1 MKKFILAFVLLYTSL
16 TFSQKIELGK
26 VTTEELS
33 EKKHAIDTSAVAAY
47 LFKKGDVKFNY
58 SQSEGFIISTNVKLK
73 IKIYK
78 KEGYDWANFSVPFYI
93 GQYSGQSVDVKNAA
107 TYNLVAGKIEK
118 TKLKSDGEFEEK
130 INKYWSKKKITMPN
144 VKEGSIIELEYEI
157 KDKGIGSIDEWYFQS
172 SIPVNYCE
180 YSTYIPE
187 YFEYNSYW
195 KGFLAPIVTKE
206 ALNESI
212 ISTYK
217 DRSYVAPTQFSN
229 EKTEYKV
236 NKTKYVLK
244 DVPAIKNES
253 YVNNIKNYT
262 SSITQELSL
271 TRYPNSPVKTFST
284 DWETIVKKIY
294 EYDDFGPELNKTGY
308 YDNDLNVLL
317 KDVSSQPEKAAIVF
331 NYVKGRMNWN
341 GMHGYG
347 CENGVR
353 KAYQEKTGN
362 VADINL
368 MLVSMLRYA
377 GIDANPILISTRNNG
392 ISLFPSSSA
401 FNYVIA
407 GIELDNQV
415 VLLDATDKNAL
426 PNILPIRDLNWFGRI
441 IRKSGS
447 SAEID
452 LMPTSNSK
460 ENINLL
466 ANLNEN
472 GEVVGKIRDQYFD
485 YNAYI
490 FRDNYGSLS
499 KESMIEKIEKKHE
512 DLEVS
517 EYDYQNLKDFSKP
530 IVESYSFASSN
541 EVEIIA
547 DKIYFSPFL
556 FLATDENP
564 FKQEVREYPVDFIFP
579 HQDKYMISIM
589 IPEGYEFET
598 LPQSKAIKFPDNS
611 MQFSYLISTSGK
623 TVQVIYSLDVNQSIV
638 SPENYNALK
647 ELFKE
652 IINKQTEKIV
662 LKKV

>member
-1 MKKFILAFVLLYTSL
+1 MKFFLTTLALVCISITY
-16 TFSQKIELGK
+16 SQKIELGK
-26 VTTEELS
+26 VTLEELN
-33 EKKHAIDTSAVAAY
+33 EKNHVSDTSAVAAY

-78 KEGYDWANFSVPFYI
+78 KEGYDWANFSVPFSTGEY
-93 GQYSGQSVDVKNAA
+93 GQSVDVKNAA
-107 TYNLVAGKIEK
+107 TYNIVAGKIEK

-130 INKYWSKKKITMPN
+130 VNKYWSRKKITMPN

-172 SIPVNYCE
+172 SIPINYCE

-187 YFEYNSYW
+187 YFEYNTYW
-195 KGFLAPIVTKE
+195 KGFLAPTVTKE
-206 ALNESI
+206 VLNESI
-212 ISTYK
+212 ISTFK
-217 DRSYVAPTQFSN
+217 DRNYVTPTQFSN
-229 EKTEYKV
+229 EKTEFRV

-244 DVPAIKNES
+244 DVSSIKDES
-253 YVNNIKNYT
+253 FVNNIRNYT
-262 SSITQELSL
+262 SSISHELSL
-271 TRYPNSPVKTFST
+271 IRYPNSPVETFST
-284 DWETIVKKIY
+284 DWATIVKKIY
-294 EYDDFGPELNKTGY
+294 EYDDFGPELNKSGY

-317 KDVSSQPEKAAIVF
+317 KDITSQPEKAAIIF
-331 NYVKGRMNWN
+331 NYVKSRMNWD
-341 GMHGYG
+341 GMNGYG

-377 GIDANPILISTRNNG
+377 GIEANPILVSTRNNG

-415 VLLDATDKNAL
+415 VMLDATDKNAL

-441 IRKSGS
+441 IRKNGS
-447 SAEID
+447 SAEIN
-452 LMPTSNSK
+452 LMPVSNSK
-460 ENINLL
+460 ENINML
-466 ANLNEN
+466 ATISDG
-472 GEVVGKIRDQYFD
+472 GEVSGKIRDQYFD
-485 YNAYI
+485 YNAYV

-499 KESMIEKIEKKHE
+499 KESMTEKIEKNHKE
-512 DLEVS
+512 IEVS
-517 EYDYQNLKDFSKP
+517 EYDYQNLKDLSKP
-530 IVESYSFASSN
+530 IIESYAFNSNN
-541 EVEIIA
+541 EVEIIG
-547 DKIYFSPFL
+547 DKMYFSPFL
-556 FLATDENP
+556 FLSMDENP
-564 FKQEVREYPVDFIFP
+564 FKQETREYPVDFIFP
-579 HQDKYMISIM
+579 HQDKYMISVT
-589 IPEGYEFET
+589 IPDGYNFET

-623 TVQVIYSLDVNQSIV
+623 TVQLIYSLEVNQSIV
-638 SPENYNALK
+638 SPENYAALK

-652 IINKQTEKIV
+652 IVNKHTEKIV
-662 LKKV
+662 LKKA

>member
-1 MKKFILAFVLLYTSL
+1 MKFFLTTLALVCISITYSK
-16 TFSQKIELGK
+16 KIELGK
-26 VTTEELS
+26 VTLEELN
-33 EKKHAIDTSAVAAY
+33 EKKHVSDTSAVAAF

-78 KEGYDWANFSVPFYI
+78 KEGYDWANFSVPFSTGEY
-93 GQYSGQSVDVKNAA
+93 GQTVDVKNAA
-107 TYNLVAGKIEK
+107 TYNIVAGKIEK

-130 INKYWSKKKITMPN
+130 VNKYWSRKKITMPN

-172 SIPVNYCE
+172 SIPINYCE

-187 YFEYNSYW
+187 YFEYNTYW
-195 KGFLAPIVTKE
+195 KGFLAPTVTKE
-206 ALNESI
+206 VLNESI

-217 DRSYVAPTQFSN
+217 DRNYVTPTQFSN
-229 EKTEYKV
+229 EKTEYRV

-244 DVPAIKNES
+244 DVSSIKDES
-253 YVNNIKNYT
+253 FVNNIRNYT
-262 SSITQELSL
+262 SSISQELSL
-271 TRYPNSPVKTFST
+271 LRYPNSPVKTFST
-284 DWETIVKKIY
+284 DWETIVKNIY
-294 EYDDFGPELNKTGY
+294 EYDDFGPELNKSGY

-317 KDVSSQPEKAAIVF
+317 KDITAQPEKAAIIF
-331 NYVKGRMNWN
+331 NYVKSRMNWD
-341 GMHGYG
+341 GMNGYG

-353 KAYQEKTGN
+353 KAYLEKTGN

-377 GIDANPILISTRNNG
+377 GIEANPILVSTRNNG

-415 VLLDATDKNAL
+415 VMLDATDKNAL

-441 IRKSGS
+441 VRKNGS
-447 SAEID
+447 SAEIN
-452 LMPTSNSK
+452 LMPASNSK
-460 ENINLL
+460 ENINML
-466 ANLNEN
+466 ATISDS
-472 GEVVGKIRDQYFD
+472 GEVSGKIRDQYFD
-485 YNAYI
+485 YNAFI

-499 KESMIEKIEKKHE
+499 KESMTEKIEKNHKE
-512 DLEVS
+512 IEVS
-517 EYDYQNLKDFSKP
+517 EYDYQNLKDLSKP
-530 IVESYSFASSN
+530 IIESYAFNSNN
-541 EVEIIA
+541 EVEIIG
-547 DKIYFSPFL
+547 DKMYFSPFL
-556 FLATDENP
+556 FLSMDENP
-564 FKQEVREYPVDFIFP
+564 FKQETREYPVDFIFP
-579 HQDKYMISIM
+579 HQDKYMISVT
-589 IPEGYEFET
+589 IPDGYNFET

-623 TVQVIYSLDVNQSIV
+623 TVQLIYSLEVNQSIV
-638 SPENYNALK
+638 SPENYAALK

-652 IINKQTEKIV
+652 IVNKHTEKIV
-662 LKKV
+662 LKKA